1 MAVSLCLLFY
11 SFIPRPLYTKQLSTQ
26 EQEHAQLEIDV
37 CNFFAALDDGAL
49 DACLRY
55 IERVSAAG
63 RADPLPTCKLA
74 EALLH
79 QGRRAEALACAH
91 RAFPAAGEDPALL
104 HICAWVFSNC
114 DSPGEAAAAYRRLIE
129 LCPDWIDGHR
139 HLSGALA
146 AAGRADEAI
155 AAAMTAAALR
165 PDNPEF
171 ALHAAALLAER
182 RRIEEAADWAMRA
195 VAVAPGA
202 DLDTVIDAAE
212 VLMRCGR
219 AETAAGLLRR
229 ASAAE
234 AAPRLWRV
242 LSGAEML
249 CGRLDGALDAAERAR
264 GAAPDNA
271 EFALHHGNLLWQ
283 RGDLS
288 EAAQA
293 FAGAARL
300 DPDGRDIKR
309 TQLSFYLAAGL
320 TTEATAA
327 GGDLL
332 HRFPDDRG
340 AAEAVL
346 HLLNHRLDTLDGQY
360 VVLGE
365 RVARA
370 PRPPRPPPGLLQ
382 RLGDQR
388 RVIRALILR
397 ETRTRFADTRLGY
410 GWALIEPI
418 LHIALLSA
426 TFAVLMHGRPPIGA
440 DFFVFYYTGLI
451 PYHVFVH
458 SSTGMSHALIN
469 NAPLLQLP
477 PVSSFDV
484 IAARG
489 LLEVMTDVLVAVA
502 LLAGFLAIGLR
513 AMPDNLWEASLA
525 VLTIAAFGCGIGFV
539 NAVVTV
545 FWRSWEKSY
554 AQLVR
559 LLYFVSGIFYVP
571 GMMPDWARDILVWNP
586 LLHAIDWF
594 RSGFFEVYRPHWLE
608 RSYVAVVA
616 IVSLLAGLALHR
628 LLHRKLSAAL

>member
-1 MAVSLCLLFY
+1 MRHVE
-11 SFIPRPLYTKQLSTQ
+11 R
-26 EQEHAQLEIDV
+26 
-37 CNFFAALDDGAL
+37 AA
-49 DACLRY
+49 
-55 IERVSAAG
+55 AAG
-63 RADPLPTCKLA
+63 QTDPLPTCGLA
-74 EALLH
+74 EVLLH
-79 QGRRAEALACAH
+79 QGRRDDALACA
-91 RAFPAAGEDPALL
+91 RRGFPAAGDDPALL

-114 DSPGEAAAAYRRLIE
+114 DSHAEAAEAYRRLIA
-129 LCPDWIDGHR
+129 LRPDWIDGHR

-146 AAGRADEAI
+146 GAGRNDEAI
-155 AAAMTAAALR
+155 AAATTAAALK
-165 PDNPEF
+165 PDDPEF
-171 ALHAAALLAER
+171 ALNAAVLLAEQHR
-182 RRIEEAADWAMRA
+182 VEEAADWVMRA
-195 VAVAPGA
+195 VAAAQEATDGN
-202 DLDTVIDAAE
+202 LDTVIDAAE
-212 VLMRCGR
+212 LLMRCAG
-219 AETAAGLLRR
+219 AEAAASLLRR
-229 ASAAE
+229 ASAG
-234 AAPRLWRV
+234 AATPRLWRV

-264 GAAPDNA
+264 GGAPDNA
-271 EFALHHGNLLWQ
+271 EFALHHGHLLWQ
-283 RGDLS
+283 RGAMA

-300 DPDGRDIKR
+300 DPGGRDIRR

-346 HLLNHRLDTLDGQY
+346 HLLNHRLDTIDGQY

-365 RVARA
+365 RVARP
-370 PRPPRPPPGLLQ
+370 PRPPCRPPGLLQ
-382 RLGDQR
+382 RLGGQH
-388 RVIRALILR
+388 RVVRALILR

-426 TFAVLMHGRPPIGA
+426 TFAVLMHGRPPIGS

-489 LLEVMTDVLVAVA
+489 LLEVMTDVVVAVT
-502 LLAGFLAIGLR
+502 LLAGFLVIGLR
-513 AMPDNLWEASLA
+513 AMPDDLWEPALA
-525 VLTIAAFGCGIGFV
+525 VLTIAAFGCGVGFV
-539 NAVVTV
+539 NAVATV
-545 FWRSWEKSY
+545 FWRSWEKTY
-554 AQLVR
+554 AQATR

-571 GMMPDWARDILVWNP
+571 GMMPDRVRDILVWNP

-594 RSGFFEVYRPHWLE
+594 RSGFFEVYRPHWLD
-608 RSYVAVVA
+608 RPYVAVVA
-616 IVSLLAGLALHR
+616 IVSLLVGLALHR
-628 LLHRKLSAAL
+628 LLRRRLSAAL